1 MELMLDTANLE
12 ELKEGLDY
20 YPVDGITTNPSILK
34 AGLPFDYDQR
44 LKDIKALC
52 GAHRTFHVQL
62 GSETC
67 EDMLKEAREIW
78 ETLGKDVYLKVP
90 VTQEGVK
97 AIKEIKALGGLVT
110 ATCIYHTVQGIMAIH
125 AGADYLAPYC
135 NRMSDKDIDFCEVI
149 SQLRELIDRDG
160 YQAKILAASFK
171 NMTQVT
177 QAIYAGAHTV
187 TVQPALLKSAL
198 HSPLVTAAAEVFKKD
213 YEQVRKG

>member
-12 ELKEGLDY
+12 ELKAGMEY
-20 YPVDGITTNPSILK
+20 YPVDGVTTNPSILK
-34 AGLPFDYDQR
+34 NDLPFDYYEH
-44 LKDIKALC
+44 LKAIKALC
-52 GAHRTFHVQL
+52 GGRTFHVQL

-67 EDMLKEAREIW
+67 EKMLEEAAEIW

-97 AIKEIKALGGLVT
+97 AIKMIKALGGRVT
-110 ATCIYHTVQGIMAIH
+110 ATCIYHTIQGIMAIH

-135 NRMSDKDIDFCEVI
+135 NRMNDKDIDFVDVI
-149 SQLRELIDRDG
+149 SQLRELIDRDH

-177 QAIYAGAHTV
+177 QAICAGAHTV
-187 TVQPALLKSAL
+187 TVQPALLKNAL